1 MNLIYIVIVILIVIA
16 IVSIIIRRVRHK
28 DEKTTVD
35 TRIITNIYG
44 NAAVPDMEGNIEE
57 SLKNQNM
64 LDEVMGAVQDLFF
77 EICGEKAFCTEEQKD
92 PDTGSFS
99 LTYQIQDCPA
109 PVVFECSHL
118 GTFNLYFRYVD
129 KAQTEKEHDSIF
141 SKYDHKMDKDHIR
154 EALRLLLSVKH

>member
-28 DEKTTVD
+28 DEKPTVD

-99 LTYQIQDCPA
+99 LTASFGSY
-109 PVVFECSHL
+109 
-118 GTFNLYFRYVD
+118 
-129 KAQTEKEHDSIF
+129 
-141 SKYDHKMDKDHIR
+141 
-154 EALRLLLSVKH
+154 

>member
-1 MNLIYIVIVILIVIA
+1 MNLIYLVIVILIVIA
-16 IVSIIIRRVRHK
+16 IVSIIIRRVRQK
-28 DEKTTVD
+28 DEKPTID

-44 NAAVPDMEGNIEE
+44 SAAVPDMEGNIEA

-64 LDEVMGAVQDLFF
+64 LDEVMGAVQDLFS
-77 EICGEKAFCTEEQKD
+77 EICGEKAFCTEEKKD

-118 GTFNLYFRYVD
+118 GTFDLYFRYAD
-129 KAQTEKEHDSIF
+129 KSQTEKEHDNVF
-141 SKYDHKMDKDHIR
+141 SQYDHKMDKDHIR
-154 EALRLLLSVKH
+154 EALRLLLTVKH